1 MTDSIQ
7 IPATISKPR
16 KPRALAAVEACE
28 ASQVIEGQG
37 AQAMAFRIVEQPSQ
51 LLGRSFDSLAIEW
64 PCGGGVLIGLRH
76 VSPARVGL
84 SESNAAAHGHDAV

>member
-51 LLGRSFDSLAIEW
+51 LLGRSFDSLAVERL
-64 PCGGGVLIGLRH
+64 CRGGLLGLRH
-76 VSPARVGL
+76 VSPAGVGL
-84 SESNAAAHGHDAV
+84 SESNVAAHGHDAV

>member
-37 AQAMAFRIVEQPSQ
+37 AQAMAFRVVEQPSQ
-51 LLGRSFDSLAIEW
+51 LLGRSFDPLAVERL
-64 PCGGGVLIGLRH
+64 CGGGLLGLQH
-76 VSPARVGL
+76 ASPDGVSL
-84 SESNAAAHGHDAV
+84 SDSNAAALGHDAV